1 MDINLMITSFPKL
14 LDATVVTVKLL
25 SLSLFFGLFIGLL
38 FAILRLSKNKI
49 INKFAYGYSYVFRGT
64 PLLVQI
70 FIIYFGLGNIEY
82 FRSTFLWVV
91 FKEPY
96 WCAIIAFALNTGA
109 YTSEILR
116 SAFQT
121 IKPGF
126 IEAGKS
132 LGISNKIIFYKIQI
146 PIAIRQSLPAY
157 GNEIILMMKGTSLAS
172 TVTLMDFDL
181 MINSLPKLLGAT
193 VVTLKLLS
201 ASLFFGLF
209 IGLLFAV
216 LRLNKNKIINKFAYT
231 YSYVFRG
238 TPLLVQIFII
248 YFGLGQIEYFRST
261 FLWVVFKEPYWCAI
275 IAFALNTGAYTSEI
289 LRSAFQTIKPGLIE
303 AGKSLGI
310 SNKIIFYKIQ
320 IPIAIRQSLPA
331 YGNEI
336 ILMMKGTSLASTVT
350 LMDLT
355 GVAKYIISTTFKPIE
370 VFIVAGGI
378 YLFMTF
384 IIHNVIKF
392 LEKKYSFN

>member
-1 MDINLMITSFPKL
+1 MDFDLMITSLPKL
-14 LDATVVTVKLL
+14 LSASVITLKLL
-25 SLSLFFGLFIGLL
+25 SASLIAGMVLGLF
-38 FAILRLSKNKI
+38 FAILRLSKNII
-49 INKFAYGYSYVFRGT
+49 INQFAYGYSYVFRGT

-70 FIIYFGLGNIEY
+70 FIIYFGLGQIEY
-82 FRSTFLWVV
+82 LRSTFLWVV
-91 FKEPY
+91 LKEPY

-121 IKPGF
+121 IKPGI

-132 LGISNKIIFYKIQI
+132 LGIS
-146 PIAIRQSLPAY
+146 S
-157 GNEIILMMKGTSLAS
+157 
-172 TVTLMDFDL
+172 
-181 MINSLPKLLGAT
+181 
-193 VVTLKLLS
+193 
-201 ASLFFGLF
+201 
-209 IGLLFAV
+209 
-216 LRLNKNKIINKFAYT
+216 
-231 YSYVFRG
+231 
-238 TPLLVQIFII
+238 
-248 YFGLGQIEYFRST
+248 
-261 FLWVVFKEPYWCAI
+261 
-275 IAFALNTGAYTSEI
+275 
-289 LRSAFQTIKPGLIE
+289 
-303 AGKSLGI
+303 
-310 SNKIIFYKIQ
+310 KIIFYKIQ

-384 IIHNVIKF
+384 LIHNLIKY
-392 LEKKYSFN
+392 LERKYSFQ

>member
-1 MDINLMITSFPKL
+1 MVNSFPKL
-14 LDATVVTVKLL
+14 LNATLITLKLL
-25 SLSLFFGLFIGLL
+25 SVSLIIGLFIGLF
-38 FAILRLSKNKI
+38 FAILRLNKNVF
-49 INKFAYGYSYVFRGT
+49 INRFAYGYSY
-64 PLLVQI
+64 I
-70 FIIYFGLGNIEY
+70 
-82 FRSTFLWVV
+82 
-91 FKEPY
+91 
-96 WCAIIAFALNTGA
+96 
-109 YTSEILR
+109 
-116 SAFQT
+116 
-121 IKPGF
+121 
-126 IEAGKS
+126 
-132 LGISNKIIFYKIQI
+132 
-146 PIAIRQSLPAY
+146 
-157 GNEIILMMKGTSLAS
+157 
-172 TVTLMDFDL
+172 
-181 MINSLPKLLGAT
+181 
-193 VVTLKLLS
+193 
-201 ASLFFGLF
+201 
-209 IGLLFAV
+209 
-216 LRLNKNKIINKFAYT
+216 
-231 YSYVFRG
+231 FRG

-248 YFGLGQIEYFRST
+248 YFGLGQIEYLRST
-261 FLWVVFKEPYWCAI
+261 ILWVILKEPYWCAI

-384 IIHNVIKF
+384 VIHNFVKF
-392 LEKKYSFN
+392 LEKKYSFNS

>member
-1 MDINLMITSFPKL
+1 MDFDLMINSFPKL
-14 LDATVVTVKLL
+14 LNASFVTIKLL
-25 SLSLFFGLFIGLL
+25 SVSLIVGLFIGLL
-38 FAILRLSKNKI
+38 FAILRLSKNI
-49 INKFAYGYSYVFRGT
+49 FINKFAYGYSYLFRGT

-70 FIIYFGLGNIEY
+70 FIIYFGLGQIEY
-82 FRSTFLWVV
+82 FRSSFLWVI

-121 IKPGF
+121 IKPGI

-132 LGISNKIIFYKIQI
+132 LGISSKII
-146 PIAIRQSLPAY
+146 L
-157 GNEIILMMKGTSLAS
+157 
-172 TVTLMDFDL
+172 
-181 MINSLPKLLGAT
+181 
-193 VVTLKLLS
+193 
-201 ASLFFGLF
+201 
-209 IGLLFAV
+209 
-216 LRLNKNKIINKFAYT
+216 
-231 YSYVFRG
+231 
-238 TPLLVQIFII
+238 
-248 YFGLGQIEYFRST
+248 
-261 FLWVVFKEPYWCAI
+261 
-275 IAFALNTGAYTSEI
+275 
-289 LRSAFQTIKPGLIE
+289 
-303 AGKSLGI
+303 
-310 SNKIIFYKIQ
+310 YKIQ

-384 IIHNVIKF
+384 LIHNLIGF
-392 LEKKYSFN
+392 LEKKYNYK

>member
-1 MDINLMITSFPKL
+1 
-14 LDATVVTVKLL
+14 
-25 SLSLFFGLFIGLL
+25 
-38 FAILRLSKNKI
+38 
-49 INKFAYGYSYVFRGT
+49 
-64 PLLVQI
+64 
-70 FIIYFGLGNIEY
+70 
-82 FRSTFLWVV
+82 
-91 FKEPY
+91 
-96 WCAIIAFALNTGA
+96 
-109 YTSEILR
+109 
-116 SAFQT
+116 
-121 IKPGF
+121 
-126 IEAGKS
+126 
-132 LGISNKIIFYKIQI
+132 
-146 PIAIRQSLPAY
+146 
-157 GNEIILMMKGTSLAS
+157 
-172 TVTLMDFDL
+172 MDFDL
-181 MINSLPKLLGAT
+181 MITSFPKLLGAT

-209 IGLLFAV
+209 LGLFFAI
-216 LRLNKNKIINKFAYT
+216 LRLNKNIFINKFAYG
-231 YSYVFRG
+231 YSYIFRG

-248 YFGLGQIEYFRST
+248 YFGLGQIEYLRST
-261 FLWVVFKEPYWCAI
+261 VLWVVLKEPYWCAI
-275 IAFALNTGAYTSEI
+275 IAFTLNTGAYTSEI
-289 LRSAFQTIKPGLIE
+289 LRSAFQTIKPGIIE

-384 IIHNVIKF
+384 VIHNVIKY
-392 LEKKYSFN
+392 LEKKYSFQQ

>member
-1 MDINLMITSFPKL
+1 MYLELMINSFPKL
-14 LDATVVTVKLL
+14 LSAAVITLKLL
-25 SLSLFFGLFIGLL
+25 SVSLIIGLFIGLF
-38 FAILRLSKNKI
+38 FAILRLNKNI
-49 INKFAYGYSYVFRGT
+49 FINKFAYGYSYLFRGT

-70 FIIYFGLGNIEY
+70 FIIYFGLGQIEY
-82 FRSTFLWVV
+82 LRTTFLWTILR
-91 FKEPY
+91 EPY

-121 IKPGF
+121 IKPGI

-132 LGISNKIIFYKIQI
+132 LGISSK
-146 PIAIRQSLPAY
+146 
-157 GNEIILMMKGTSLAS
+157 
-172 TVTLMDFDL
+172 V
-181 MINSLPKLLGAT
+181 
-193 VVTLKLLS
+193 
-201 ASLFFGLF
+201 
-209 IGLLFAV
+209 
-216 LRLNKNKIINKFAYT
+216 
-231 YSYVFRG
+231 
-238 TPLLVQIFII
+238 
-248 YFGLGQIEYFRST
+248 
-261 FLWVVFKEPYWCAI
+261 
-275 IAFALNTGAYTSEI
+275 
-289 LRSAFQTIKPGLIE
+289 
-303 AGKSLGI
+303 
-310 SNKIIFYKIQ
+310 IFYKIQ

-384 IIHNVIKF
+384 IIHNLIKY
-392 LEKKYSFN
+392 LEKKYSSQQ

>member
-1 MDINLMITSFPKL
+1 MDIELMINSFPKL
-14 LDATVVTVKLL
+14 LSAAVITLKLL
-25 SLSLFFGLFIGLL
+25 SVSLIIGLFVGLF
-38 FAILRLSKNKI
+38 FAILRLNNNI
-49 INKFAYGYSYVFRGT
+49 FINRFAYGYSYIFRGT

-70 FIIYFGLGNIEY
+70 FIIYFGLGQIEY
-82 FRSTFLWVV
+82 LRSTVLWVIL
-91 FKEPY
+91 KEPY

-121 IKPGF
+121 IKPGI

-132 LGISNKIIFYKIQI
+132 LGISNKVIFYKIQI

-172 TVTLMDFDL
+172 TVT
-181 MINSLPKLLGAT
+181 I
-193 VVTLKLLS
+193 
-201 ASLFFGLF
+201 
-209 IGLLFAV
+209 
-216 LRLNKNKIINKFAYT
+216 
-231 YSYVFRG
+231 
-238 TPLLVQIFII
+238 
-248 YFGLGQIEYFRST
+248 
-261 FLWVVFKEPYWCAI
+261 
-275 IAFALNTGAYTSEI
+275 
-289 LRSAFQTIKPGLIE
+289 
-303 AGKSLGI
+303 
-310 SNKIIFYKIQ
+310 
-320 IPIAIRQSLPA
+320 
-331 YGNEI
+331 
-336 ILMMKGTSLASTVT
+336 
-350 LMDLT
+350 MDLT

>member
-1 MDINLMITSFPKL
+1 MDIELMISSFPKL
-14 LDATVVTVKLL
+14 LSATVITLKLL
-25 SLSLFFGLFIGLL
+25 SVSLIFGLFIGLI
-38 FAILRLSKNKI
+38 FAILRLNKNI
-49 INKFAYGYSYVFRGT
+49 FINKFAYGYSYLFRGT

-70 FIIYFGLGNIEY
+70 FIIYFGLGQIEY
-82 FRSTFLWVV
+82 LRSTFLWIVL
-91 FKEPY
+91 KEPY

-121 IKPGF
+121 IKPGI

-132 LGISNKIIFYKIQI
+132 LGISNKIIFH
-146 PIAIRQSLPAY
+146 
-157 GNEIILMMKGTSLAS
+157 
-172 TVTLMDFDL
+172 
-181 MINSLPKLLGAT
+181 
-193 VVTLKLLS
+193 
-201 ASLFFGLF
+201 
-209 IGLLFAV
+209 
-216 LRLNKNKIINKFAYT
+216 
-231 YSYVFRG
+231 
-238 TPLLVQIFII
+238 
-248 YFGLGQIEYFRST
+248 
-261 FLWVVFKEPYWCAI
+261 
-275 IAFALNTGAYTSEI
+275 
-289 LRSAFQTIKPGLIE
+289 
-303 AGKSLGI
+303 
-310 SNKIIFYKIQ
+310 KIQ

-384 IIHNVIKF
+384 IIHNLIKL
-392 LEKKYSFN
+392 LERKYSFSE

>member
-1 MDINLMITSFPKL
+1 MDLELMINSFPKL
-14 LDATVVTVKLL
+14 LSAAVITLKLL
-25 SLSLFFGLFIGLL
+25 SVSLIIGLFIGLF
-38 FAILRLSKNKI
+38 FAILRLNKNI
-49 INKFAYGYSYVFRGT
+49 FINRFAYGYSYVFRGT

-70 FIIYFGLGNIEY
+70 FIIYFGLGQIEY
-82 FRSTFLWVV
+82 LRSTVLWVIL
-91 FKEPY
+91 KEPY

-121 IKPGF
+121 IKPGI

-132 LGISNKIIFYKIQI
+132 LGISNK
-146 PIAIRQSLPAY
+146 
-157 GNEIILMMKGTSLAS
+157 
-172 TVTLMDFDL
+172 V
-181 MINSLPKLLGAT
+181 
-193 VVTLKLLS
+193 
-201 ASLFFGLF
+201 
-209 IGLLFAV
+209 
-216 LRLNKNKIINKFAYT
+216 
-231 YSYVFRG
+231 
-238 TPLLVQIFII
+238 
-248 YFGLGQIEYFRST
+248 
-261 FLWVVFKEPYWCAI
+261 
-275 IAFALNTGAYTSEI
+275 
-289 LRSAFQTIKPGLIE
+289 
-303 AGKSLGI
+303 
-310 SNKIIFYKIQ
+310 IFYKIQ